1 VGTAVPLVAQAGKS
15 ILTHYDERFERYVE
29 IILSGLEAT
38 LSR

>member
-1 VGTAVPLVAQAGKS
+1 V
-15 ILTHYDERFERYVE
+15 LTSCDDRFERCVE